1 MSNLYLISC
10 NARTTQPKTI
20 ENSFLFNEHHTP
32 HRSPDPAY
40 RTHVYYDNYSH
51 CQHAHR
57 ETVTTFI
64 VNWSIVSTVIILILF
79 IIVWTLMCLTG
90 YVKHSPK
97 LYSLIHMIIISIVQ
111 HHVMSLCTCYML
123 KKKVCFASIKH

>member
-1 MSNLYLISC
+1 MSNLNLISC

-20 ENSFLFNEHHTP
+20 ENGFLFNQHHTL
-32 HRSPDPAY
+32 HRTVPQTRRT

-64 VNWSIVSTVIILILF
+64 VNWSIVSPVIILILF
-79 IIVWTLMCLTG
+79 IIILDIDVSDG

-97 LYSLIHMIIISIVQ
+97 L
-111 HHVMSLCTCYML
+111 
-123 KKKVCFASIKH
+123 